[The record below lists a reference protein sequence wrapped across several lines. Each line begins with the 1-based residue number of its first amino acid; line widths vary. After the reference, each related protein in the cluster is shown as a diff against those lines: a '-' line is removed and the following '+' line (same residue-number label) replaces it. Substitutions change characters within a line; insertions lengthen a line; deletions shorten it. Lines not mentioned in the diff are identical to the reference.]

1 MTMLSKA
8 DYYLSMLIE
17 YKSSTTKS
25 NEKATFSSTS
35 LHPQSMGASF
45 RLWFD
50 NLTLT
55 EKEELTEVVH
65 PWFISTL
72 LEMHRLNIVDGPS
85 PYQLKVPSDYKKY
98 LKSNDF

>member
-1 MTMLSKA
+1 MNMLSKA

-17 YKSSTTKS
+17 YKSSTPKS
-25 NEKATFSSTS
+25 NEKASFSSTN

-50 NLTLT
+50 NLTLS

-65 PWFISTL
+65 PWFISIM
-72 LEMHRLNIVDGPS
+72 LEMHRRNTVDGPS
-85 PYQLKVPSDYKKY
+85 PY
-98 LKSNDF
+98 